1 MPSWPPS
8 SADGWVHAPQSWTS
22 HQAQTSGQHRTGCL
36 FSPIPLFCY
45 RTVAWWKRLP
55 SLSSFKRLHKIGTTS
70 SVSRKENHH
79 REIKQPAQY
88 HPANNGRM
96 GFEPKST
103 WYFQSPSS
111 LHPTHAFPGTR
122 PVRNMRISG
131 NRSCHMGERIKFS
144 PCDFFPI
151 PLLVCPCFNV
161 TLFLKQL
168 YRDVIHI
175 PHNKAI

>member
-1 MPSWPPS
+1 MAESMHHSHEPRIRHRYQGNTRPAVS
-8 SADGWVHAPQSWTS
+8 SLRYRCSVT
-22 HQAQTSGQHRTGCL
+22 
-36 FSPIPLFCY
+36 

-70 SVSRKENHH
+70 FVLRKENHH

-96 GFEPKST
+96 GFELKST
-103 WYFQSPSS
+103 WYFRSPSS
-111 LHPTHAFPGTR
+111 LHHTHAFPGTR

-151 PLLVCPCFNV
+151 SLLICPCFNV

-168 YRDVIHI
+168 YRDVIHR
-175 PHNKAI
+175 PHNSAI